1 MTLQQIGQVFLA
13 DLQRARSLDI
23 PRGMVVLRTG
33 PRRRGVVSTWPCTDI
48 SDKHKK
54 TWPIVG
60 ENSQTSLITPVA
72 LRFSVST
79 KRQLPVPYTVQCVHA
94 IALFHCSQAC
104 LHVAVHLN
112 FEP

>member
-60 ENSQTSLITPVA
+60 ENSQTIWARFEELINYPHGTFSQIPISSRYRVA
-72 LRFSVST
+72 TAYSM
-79 KRQLPVPYTVQCVHA
+79 
-94 IALFHCSQAC
+94 
-104 LHVAVHLN
+104 
-112 FEP
+112 

>member
-60 ENSQTSLITPVA
+60 ENSQAARPDCARCQNRENTHTPM
-72 LRFSVST
+72 SV
-79 KRQLPVPYTVQCVHA
+79 CVSV
-94 IALFHCSQAC
+94 L
-104 LHVAVHLN
+104 
-112 FEP
+112 